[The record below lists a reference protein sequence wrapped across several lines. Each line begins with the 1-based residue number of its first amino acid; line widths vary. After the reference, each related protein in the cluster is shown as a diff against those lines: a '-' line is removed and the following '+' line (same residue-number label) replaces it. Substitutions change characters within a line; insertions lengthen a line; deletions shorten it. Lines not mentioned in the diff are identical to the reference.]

1 MNFDI
6 STEQVGDDLYVIS
19 LSGEVD
25 LYTAPE
31 FKQELLDAIGKGAKE
46 VVVDFSST
54 TFIDSTTLGVLV
66 GGVKRL
72 RTNDG
77 QLSLVCSDRN
87 ITKIFEITGL
97 DRVFTIYP
105 TRDEADLGN
114 LGPDPGVVRAGAAV
128 LGVLA
133 ALLAA
138 GCGTGGIVT
147 SGDQTNGKQLF
158 QAKCGGCHTLEA
170 AGTHG
175 TVGPNLDEAFAS
187 DRKQGF
193 EQVTIQQVVRQQI
206 ALASGKMPADLVKG
220 ADADSVSA
228 FVAASAGVP
237 GQGGGGAR
245 RDERQG
251 HLHGELR
258 QLPHARGRRGPAERS
273 ARTSTSSSPPSR
285 RVQHQVINGGAI
297 MPAFKGQL
305 TDAQIKAVAKYVSSS
320 AGKK

>member
-1 MNFDI
+1 M
-6 STEQVGDDLYVIS
+6 
-19 LSGEVD
+19 
-25 LYTAPE
+25 
-31 FKQELLDAIGKGAKE
+31 
-46 VVVDFSST
+46 
-54 TFIDSTTLGVLV
+54 
-66 GGVKRL
+66 
-72 RTNDG
+72 
-77 QLSLVCSDRN
+77 
-87 ITKIFEITGL
+87 
-97 DRVFTIYP
+97 
-105 TRDEADLGN
+105 
-114 LGPDPGVVRAGAAV
+114 RAGAAV

-138 GCGTGGIVT
+138 GCGTGGIVK
-147 SGDQTNGKQLF
+147 SGDQTKGKQLF

-193 EQVTIQQVVRQQI
+193 ETVTIQQVVRQQI

-220 ADADSVSA
+220 GDADSVSA

-237 GQGGGGAR
+237 GQGGGGASATSGK
-245 RDERQG
+245 DIFTANCG
-251 HLHGELR
+251 SCHTLADAGTSGTTGPNLD
-258 QLPHARGRRGPAERS
+258 QLKPAL
-273 ARTSTSSSPPSR
+273 A